1 MHGQDEDVCILLIL
15 NDCDSSGHSVHYEG
29 PESEQF
35 RHDS

>member
-1 MHGQDEDVCILLIL
+1 MHGQDEIVDTLLIL
-15 NDCDSSGHSVHYEG
+15 NDYDSSGHSVHYKG